1 MNFNSILRKWFWY
14 KLDPVGCHV
23 PFGFSVGYITKI
35 IYCWLSHLFLI
46 LLSLFEYL
54 EREVELYLL
63 QAGRD
68 GVEVVGEEFLWI
80 VIAFKKIL
88 KLPYMVFTLY
98 RSNILYDIVI
108 GIVLCNNKDRKGHYI
123 TARLSGFV

>member
-1 MNFNSILRKWFWY
+1 M
-14 KLDPVGCHV
+14 
-23 PFGFSVGYITKI
+23 
-35 IYCWLSHLFLI
+35 
-46 LLSLFEYL
+46 
-54 EREVELYLL
+54 ELYLL